1 MKNKDSKKVKNTNNQ
16 NNNSN
21 PNNKNLEDYFLI
33 NKLIPK
39 NKNSKMI
46 SNNSSNANILW
57 VKTQEK
63 SNINTNNQNKP
74 NKSNIVLENVRQ
86 SINGKE
92 KEKKNKNVYMP
103 LNLDKIGSDKKC
115 SKARVTKTK
124 TPINLEVNKKLK
136 ITNKN
141 TGIND
146 VKKNQFF
153 KNKDKDSINYNDK
166 RKKNDNGNYKSKSE
180 F

>member
-46 SNNSSNANILW
+46 TNNSSNANILW

-63 SNINTNNQNKP
+63 SNINTNNQNKT

-115 SKARVTKTK
+115 SKARLAKTK
-124 TPINLEVNKKLK
+124 TPINLEANKKSK

-141 TGIND
+141 TGNND
-146 VKKNQFF
+146 TKKNPSF
-153 KNKDKDSINYNDK
+153 KNKDKDNINYNS
-166 RKKNDNGNYKSKSE
+166 NDIY
-180 F
+180 